1 MLGTEQFNNS
11 TGLIKNPII
20 RFFDTEQAISDTA
33 RIPKVIK
40 AMSNNIDGLEVF
52 CLRNAEIE
60 NEKESEISRY
70 EFIKKTIEHDKP
82 DFVVIDGIADLIY
95 NYNDVIES
103 QTMVN
108 QLATLANENNCC
120 IAVVM
125 HQNKGKQDVNMKG
138 HLGTMLFQKCS
149 DVFQVEK
156 IHNIFVVS
164 HQVSR
169 HRSCEDIVFQLDENA
184 IPRDA
189 TIERQ
194 LQIEQ
199 LASERKNER
208 LEKVKAIFGDD
219 EKLTRNEMVKRI
231 REQLKIGQSMAY
243 NLVKNCLEDKI
254 MNKQDEKYYT
264 INFE

>member
-1 MLGTEQFNNS
+1 
-11 TGLIKNPII
+11 
-20 RFFDTEQAISDTA
+20 
-33 RIPKVIK
+33 
-40 AMSNNIDGLEVF
+40 MSNNIDGLEVF

-169 HRSCEDIVFQLDENA
+169 HRSCEDIVFRLDENA

-194 LQIEQ
+194 IQIEQ
-199 LASERKNER
+199 LAKEREERKEQIKTEKRNE
-208 LEKVKAIFGDD
+208 VKKKLQTIVQDG
-219 EKLTRNEMVKRI
+219 EQLTRQEMVKRV
-231 REQLKIGQSMAY
+231 QSKLNLNKTQSY
-243 NLVKNCLEDKI
+243 KLVKEALEDKI
-254 MNKQDEKYYT
+254 VKYGDKNQLT
-264 INFE
+264 INFTE